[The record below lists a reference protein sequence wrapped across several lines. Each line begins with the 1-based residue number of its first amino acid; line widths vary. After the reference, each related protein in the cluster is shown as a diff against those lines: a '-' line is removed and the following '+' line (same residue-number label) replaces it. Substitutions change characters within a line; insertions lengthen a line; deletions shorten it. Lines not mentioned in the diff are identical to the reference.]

1 MSDNKLSRKDQNAIL
16 KARYEE
22 DKARKKEEKERKRAL
37 RAKSKSSSSGETE
50 AEAEART
57 AVHAAEE
64 QFPEAPFPEV
74 PTYELPGAVPAPA
87 KKEKTDKRAKKQAIS
102 GDDRAKSEKV
112 RRGAL
117 PAEVKAMML
126 ERKVVLSQWRSLKI
140 EPKDAVVRLTALS
153 ATDASGDTWRL
164 LPRPG
169 GTALVRTT
177 TDGVTSVVEP
187 PVRRRKGVAVAAA
200 VLFGILAGAAIWSS
214 FNPVTDGGDKSGE
227 TAISTTLS
235 VPTTSETTQGG
246 R

>member
-37 RAKSKSSSSGETE
+37 RAESKSSSSV
-50 AEAEART
+50 EAEART

-74 PTYELPGAVPAPA
+74 PTYELPGAVAAPA

-102 GDDRAKSEKV
+102 GDDRAQPEKV

-187 PVRRRKGVAVAAA
+187 PVRRRKGVAVVAA

-235 VPTTSETTQGG
+235 VPMAPETTQGG